1 MNQQE
6 ATEFVIRELGKHHQR
21 NDIIQKLCETG
32 GMNWSQAEKFLQTV
46 ESQNQSSIARRQ
58 SPLVAVIGVF
68 TVIIGLGIALFTVY
82 ETLQGAIYFLL
93 ALPIPYLG
101 NIILFL
107 TGLGM
112 VAGGIRGMWDT
123 IVRIWDS

>member
-6 ATEFVIRELGKHHQR
+6 ATEFVIRELGRHHQR

-32 GMNWSQAEKFLQTV
+32 GMNWSQAEKFLEMV
-46 ESQNQSSIARRQ
+46 ETQNRSRIAAKQ

-68 TVIIGLGIALFTVY
+68 IVIAGLAIALVTIY
-82 ETLQGAIYFLL
+82 ETLQGTIMFLL

-101 NIILFL
+101 NLILIL
-107 TGLGM
+107 IGIGM
-112 VAGGIRGMWDT
+112 IAGGIRGMWDT